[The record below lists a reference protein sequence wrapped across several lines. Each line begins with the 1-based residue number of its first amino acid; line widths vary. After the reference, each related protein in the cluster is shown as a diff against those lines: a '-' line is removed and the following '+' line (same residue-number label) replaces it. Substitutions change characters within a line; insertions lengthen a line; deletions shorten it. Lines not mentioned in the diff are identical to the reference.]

1 LSFSKC
7 TKAYV
12 FRGDKDPS
20 VIQVQ
25 EQLGLIKSLQ
35 QPQPQQQFVQQNQP
49 QKLNPQTGMNTR
61 FLIPLEDC
69 EATLTTILQDLQVD
83 PWPVK
88 EKTRAKR
95 CTGVAMSIA
104 ASMLEIG
111 YSHFGAR
118 MINFI
123 GGPCTLGPGTVV
135 GNDFKEQMRFHN
147 DLRSD
152 KAPHFKKAVEVRNL

>member
-12 FRGDKDPS
+12 FRGDKDPTS
-20 VIQVQ
+20 IQVQ
-25 EQLGLIKSLQ
+25 EQLGLIKSLG
-35 QPQPQQQFVQQNQP
+35 VQQNQP
-49 QKLNPQTGMNTR
+49 FGQQNQQQKLNPQTGMNTR

-123 GGPCTLGPGTVV
+123 GGPLGPGTVV

-152 KAPHFKKAVEVRNL
+152 KAPHFKKAVEVRIL